1 MRISHPPKKKPACAG
16 LLLPVERL
24 LLRALDEVGISVEAR
39 PRRARGMPVLFPLQ
53 ARLAAVA
60 GVVGLQLALDL
71 VERAPFVARTA
82 FPAGAVPGMVVRE
95 RVAALVIRLAL
106 VVLGPIRLL
115 GGRVDHLGDAF
126 AGQAADHRADS
137 RARDRTDRSGNG
149 SYGSA
154 RRHSAGRRAQAGADR
169 MCARRSR
176 DRIAVLVL
184 APLFFSPALLRV
196 SRASFFGHFRSF

>member
-1 MRISHPPKKKPACAG
+1 MRISHASKKKPACAG
-16 LLLPVERL
+16 LLLPVGRL
-24 LLRALDEVGISVEAR
+24 LLRALDQVGIAVEAR

-82 FPAGAVPGMVVRE
+82 FPAGAVSGMVVRE

-106 VVLGPIRLL
+106 VVLRPIRLL
-115 GGRVDHLGDAF
+115 GGRVDHLRDAF
-126 AGQAADHRADS
+126 AGQSADHRADS
-137 RARDRTDRSGNG
+137 SADGGADRPGYRSNRG
-149 SYGSA
+149 A

-169 MCARRSR
+169 VRAGRAR

-184 APLFFSPALLRV
+184 APLLLSPALLRV
-196 SRASFFGHFRSF
+196 SRASFC